1 MLVSWKAVMWPPTQ
15 CLPKELFQM
24 ILIICDF
31 FFCVNVRT
39 SSSKRKC
46 FLNVCSQA
54 RNTKKCLTE
63 KINRIT
69 SEDGQGRFWV
79 GGGSF
84 FSSFMI
90 SLQVSESSLI
100 LRSQAGGWAQN
111 FQKIPWYQDNHVL
124 SASHRAPCL
133 PSRRCCTKCRIPRF
147 AQRQVKLLE
156 RVW

>member
-1 MLVSWKAVMWPPTQ
+1 MLVSWKDVMWPSTQ

-31 FFCVNVRT
+31 SFCANVRT
-39 SSSKRKC
+39 SSKRKC
-46 FLNVCSQA
+46 FLNVRSETQ
-54 RNTKKCLTE
+54 TCLTG

-69 SEDGQGRFWV
+69 SEDGQRRFWV
-79 GGGSF
+79 GGESF
-84 FSSFMI
+84 FFSFMI

-100 LRSQAGGWAQN
+100 PRSQAGGWAQN

-124 SASHRAPCL
+124 SVSHQALCL
-133 PSRRCCTKCRIPRF
+133 PSRRCCSKCRIPRF

-156 RVW
+156 RGW